1 MHRKDFNLVIKALKK
16 YNTFLVAS
24 HENPD
29 GDSVG
34 SILAL
39 CMALEKMKKEVLLFT
54 PDPIPENLQFLPQS
68 ARIISSSP
76 KKNFDVVIALDA
88 SDVKRLHLKW
98 SNIKYQILVDIDHHP
113 QKKPF
118 GDLNLIAPL
127 ASSTSEIVYLIIK
140 ALKSVDA
147 KIATCLLTGI
157 FTDTGSFQHANT
169 SPYTMEIAAHL
180 MKKGAN
186 LNKIARATYQS
197 KSLSALKVWGLALA
211 RIKQDRKKGVTL
223 SAITQK
229 DLKELGAKPEDL
241 EGVVNII
248 NTARGTKYA
257 MLLMEQKGNKIRA
270 SLRSE
275 LGRGVNVARIAERY
289 GGGGHPLASG
299 FTIKGKLMKRKG
311 KWVIKK

>member
-1 MHRKDFNLVIKALKK
+1 MDKKDFDSLIQTLKK
-16 YNTFLVAS
+16 YHTFLIAS

-34 SILAL
+34 STLAL
-39 CMALEKMKKEVLLFT
+39 AMTLEKMKKEVSLF
-54 PDPIPENLQFLPQS
+54 IPNPLPANLKFLPQS
-68 ARIISSSP
+68 ARIASFIQ
-76 KKNFDVVIALDA
+76 KKKFDVLIAVDA
-88 SDVKRLHLKW
+88 SDPKRLHLKW
-98 SNIKYQILVDIDHHP
+98 PHLKYQILVNIDHHP

-118 GDLNLIAPL
+118 GDLNLVTPR
-127 ASSTSEIVYLIIK
+127 ASSTSEIVYLVVK
-140 ALKSVDA
+140 ACKSMDA
-147 KIATCLLTGI
+147 KTATCLLTGI

-169 SPYTMEIAAHL
+169 SPYSLEIAAHL
-180 MKKGAN
+180 MKNGAN
-186 LNKIARATYQS
+186 LNKIALATYQT

-211 RIKQDRKKGVTL
+211 RIKQDRRKGVTL

-248 NTARGTKYA
+248 NTAQGTKYA
-257 MLLMEQKGNKIRA
+257 LLLMEQKGNKIRA

-299 FTIKGKLMKRKG
+299 FTIKGKLVSKRG
-311 KWVIKK
+311 KWIIKK